1 MTIDGSTDRRCFAIV
16 TNERALLSK
25 LGQPVRKV
33 IQTPHCVFRRVN
45 KRLKTAP
52 FAQLHGAWSISAT
65 DTNQT
70 ITKVKLIEIYDS
82 AKLESDG
89 ATSLKSVVTDSKTLC
104 LTFTI

>member
-1 MTIDGSTDRRCFAIV
+1 M

-33 IQTPHCVFRRVN
+33 IQTPYCVFRRVN
-45 KRLKTAP
+45 RKQTFKDRPICAIS
-52 FAQLHGAWSISAT
+52 GALSISAT
-65 DTNQT
+65 DTNLT

-104 LTFTI
+104 LLERFSLI